1 MPGRWVRG
9 EGKKCDQGGPP
20 GKQLHCRVFT
30 TFRIL
35 EISYISNVFLGFVCH
50 SKMAPISRN
59 YTKFFLPFFYAN
71 LYKIPGI
78 LRNSV
83 TFYTNFSTIH
93 HIRHILH
100 TAEKLRTPLNTPP
113 PHLSPEPAG
122 GIGGGVAGI
131 SSYVK

>member
-71 LYKIPGI
+71 LYKISGI
-78 LRNSV
+78 SRTSA
-83 TFYTNFSTIH
+83 TFYTVYKKTIRTFYKKT
-93 HIRHILH
+93 IRTEPNMMLVMHIL
-100 TAEKLRTPLNTPP
+100 KLNRVCSQQNAA
-113 PHLSPEPAG
+113 PAC
-122 GIGGGVAGI
+122 
-131 SSYVK
+131 